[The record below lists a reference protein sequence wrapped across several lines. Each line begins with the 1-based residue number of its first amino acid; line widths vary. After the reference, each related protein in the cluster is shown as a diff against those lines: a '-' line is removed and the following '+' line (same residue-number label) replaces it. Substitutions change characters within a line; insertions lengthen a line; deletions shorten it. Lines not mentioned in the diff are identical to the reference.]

1 LNFLAKFAIILILIP
16 SLFRYI
22 FAGGVSESDIS
33 RASLEFLRIAGVFAF
48 ALFYLANVA
57 RKHKDQLIGTLQTD
71 LFKLFFYTYLLLTV
85 FCVFFYQQG
94 GTFIYVLLAL
104 ACALFTFLNGKCAK
118 MF

>member
-1 LNFLAKFAIILILIP
+1 LAAILILVP

-33 RASLEFLRIAGVFAF
+33 RASLEFLRIAGIFAF

-57 RKHKDQLIGTLQTD
+57 RKHKDQLIGTLQSD
-71 LFKLFFYTYLLLTV
+71 LFKLFFFVFLLLTV
-85 FCVFFYQQG
+85 FSVFFYQQG
-94 GTFIYVLLAL
+94 GSMLYILLAL
-104 ACALFTFLNGKCAK
+104 KSALFTFLNGKSAK